1 MTMTTTHSVK
11 VKEPTDKVW
20 YFLTPRGG
28 KTRLRFHAVMV
39 TPERAAALVA
49 ELEELNPG
57 VKAKVTPLFRQA

>member
-1 MTMTTTHSVK
+1 MTFDTTHAVK

-20 YFLTPRGG
+20 YFLTPQAG
-28 KTRLRFHAVMV
+28 KTRLRIHASMF
-39 TPERAAALVA
+39 TPERAALVAA